1 MKVPGLSDKIEKEI
15 CSRLINAFGGEVI
28 EVVIGG
34 AALSKETEDFL
45 KRIKFPYCVGYGMTE
60 CAPLISYS
68 GCDTFVPYSVGK
80 VLPDMEVKILSD
92 DQFNKPGELL
102 ARGPN
107 VMIGY
112 YKNPEATA
120 AALDEDGWLH
130 TGDMAVV
137 DENNNVFIKGRC
149 KTMLLGPSGQNIYPE
164 EIESKLCNMPFVG
177 ECIVIERDA
186 KLVALVHPDFDAMD
200 ESKINKEDVESIME
214 ENRKKVNTMVASYEC
229 ITKIVLYPNE
239 FEKTAKKSIKRYLY
253 ENIGI

>member
-1 MKVPGLSDKIEKEI
+1 
-15 CSRLINAFGGEVI
+15 
-28 EVVIGG
+28 
-34 AALSKETEDFL
+34 
-45 KRIKFPYCVGYGMTE
+45 
-60 CAPLISYS
+60 
-68 GCDTFVPYSVGK
+68 
-80 VLPDMEVKILSD
+80 
-92 DQFNKPGELL
+92 
-102 ARGPN
+102 
-107 VMIGY
+107 
-112 YKNPEATA
+112 
-120 AALDEDGWLH
+120 
-130 TGDMAVV
+130 
-137 DENNNVFIKGRC
+137 
-149 KTMLLGPSGQNIYPE
+149 MLLGPSGQNIYPE